1 MMSPTRMTVLCVED
15 EEEQL
20 TLRRMIF
27 EAAGFEFLGARGG
40 AQALELFRTR
50 AIDAVVLDYWMS
62 GMNGL
67 TLATEMKRERPTL
80 PIIMLSGF
88 ASLPGEGDGIVDAW
102 LQKAGIDPEFLVAR
116 VQDLIRRNLPN
127 SSE

>member
-1 MMSPTRMTVLCVED
+1 MTVLCVED

-40 AQALELFRTR
+40 AQALDLFRTR

-67 TLATEMKRERPTL
+67 TLATEMKGAAYAAYHHAL
-80 PIIMLSGF
+80 
-88 ASLPGEGDGIVDAW
+88 GICIA
-102 LQKAGIDPEFLVAR
+102 AGR
-116 VQDLIRRNLPN
+116 GRRHC
-127 SSE
+127 